1 MSISIILIVITV
13 LISLK
18 GIQDKSFL
26 SNWSYSPYL
35 VKHHKENSRI
45 FKHLFV
51 HADYNHLLFNM
62 LSFYFFGPM
71 LENELYAMYG
81 NAGLIHFVLIYF
93 AGGFAATIWPFIR
106 NHDNDLYFSV
116 GASGAVSAIIFAAII
131 WNPTMEMMLIFLPI
145 PIKAYI
151 FGPLL
156 LLFEYFSMKYSKS
169 NIAHDA
175 HIGGAIFGIIYIL
188 IINIDKGKEFL
199 TTIFQ

>member
-1 MSISIILIVITV
+1 
-13 LISLK
+13 
-18 GIQDKSFL
+18 
-26 SNWSYSPYL
+26 
-35 VKHHKENSRI
+35 
-45 FKHLFV
+45 
-51 HADYNHLLFNM
+51 
-62 LSFYFFGPM
+62 M